1 MGCNSV
7 ILAVSVASTFR
18 YDRLITVTQTPLP
31 GVVIV
36 EPRVF
41 DDERGFFME
50 SFNARDFA
58 DAGLPTTFVQDNHS
72 RSTRGVLRGL
82 HYQYPTWQGK
92 LVRALVGEIFDV
104 AVDIRRGSPHFGEW
118 FGLTLSAENRKQL
131 YVPPGFAHG
140 FCVLSDV
147 SEMAYKCT
155 SLYVHTDDAA
165 VLWNDPNIGIEWPI
179 KDPILSEKDAAAPAL
194 ADLPQLSLGE

>member
-1 MGCNSV
+1 M
-7 ILAVSVASTFR
+7 VSVASTFR
-18 YDRLITVTQTPLP
+18 PHHLITVTQTSLP

-58 DAGLPTTFVQDNHS
+58 DAGLPTSFVQDNHS

-104 AVDIRRGSPHFGEW
+104 AVDIRQSSPHFGEW

-147 SEMAYKCT
+147 SEMVYKCT
-155 SLYVHTDDAA
+155 SLYVPADDAG
-165 VLWNDPNIGIEWPI
+165 VLWNDPSIGIEWPM
-179 KDPILSEKDAAAPAL
+179 KDPILSEKDSVAPAL
-194 ADLPQLSLGE
+194 AELPDLSFGD

>member
-1 MGCNSV
+1 M
-7 ILAVSVASTFR
+7 STFR
-18 YDRLITVTQTPLP
+18 YDRLITVTQTSLP

-82 HYQYPTWQGK
+82 HYQYPAWQGK

-131 YVPPGFAHG
+131 YAPPGFAHG

-155 SLYVHTDDAA
+155 SLYAPADDAA

-179 KDPILSEKDAAAPAL
+179 KDPILSQKDAAAPAL
-194 ADLPQLSLGE
+194 ADLPDL